1 MTTLTY
7 QDNILIAETL
17 EKLQDLNSE
26 LYGDWYTKLYH
37 AVGHEENW
45 NFNTLHILEQLLLDN
60 THSNQTQKT
69 MTLSKA
75 QFDQFV
81 ENYVIDIVKGLDID
95 SLESMVTDLL
105 IREYETYSEE
115 HILGEIKEIY
125 NEEYAQELLDSVA
138 DVTVA

>member
-1 MTTLTY
+1 
-7 QDNILIAETL
+7 
-17 EKLQDLNSE
+17 
-26 LYGDWYTKLYH
+26 
-37 AVGHEENW
+37 
-45 NFNTLHILEQLLLDN
+45 
-60 THSNQTQKT
+60 

-75 QFDQFV
+75 QFNQFV
-81 ENYVIDIVKGLDID
+81 ENYVIQIVEGLDVD

-138 DVTVA
+138 DVPVA

>member
-1 MTTLTY
+1 M
-7 QDNILIAETL
+7 
-17 EKLQDLNSE
+17 KL
-26 LYGDWYTKLYH
+26 
-37 AVGHEENW
+37 
-45 NFNTLHILEQLLLDN
+45 NT
-60 THSNQTQKT
+60 
-69 MTLSKA
+69 A
-75 QFDQFV
+75 QFAQLI
-81 ENYVIDIVKGLDID
+81 ENYVMQIVEGLDID

>member
-1 MTTLTY
+1 
-7 QDNILIAETL
+7 
-17 EKLQDLNSE
+17 
-26 LYGDWYTKLYH
+26 
-37 AVGHEENW
+37 
-45 NFNTLHILEQLLLDN
+45 
-60 THSNQTQKT
+60 

-81 ENYVIDIVKGLDID
+81 ENYVMQIVEGLDID

-125 NEEYAQELLDSVA
+125 DEQYAQELLDSVA
-138 DVTVA
+138 DVPVA

>member
-1 MTTLTY
+1 
-7 QDNILIAETL
+7 
-17 EKLQDLNSE
+17 
-26 LYGDWYTKLYH
+26 
-37 AVGHEENW
+37 
-45 NFNTLHILEQLLLDN
+45 
-60 THSNQTQKT
+60 

-115 HILGEIKEIY
+115 QIVGEIKELY
-125 NEEYAQELLDSVA
+125 NEEYAQELLDSVV
-138 DVTVA
+138 DVPVA